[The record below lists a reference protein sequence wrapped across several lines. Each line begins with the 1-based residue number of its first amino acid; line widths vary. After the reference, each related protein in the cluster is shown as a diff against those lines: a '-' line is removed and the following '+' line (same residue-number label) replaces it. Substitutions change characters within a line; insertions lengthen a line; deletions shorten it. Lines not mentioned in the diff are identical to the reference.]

1 MSNGESISR
10 KISGRKNLNFDI
22 LEEIFRYV
30 IEPVHKLDEFDNPGY
45 KHLFDCILVNREW
58 CSAGVIQLWKQ
69 PFNKNHSKHR
79 FNIIDVYLSC
89 MNNEQLQILKDFGL
103 VFPNLIHR
111 RRQHPAFDYPSL
123 IRQLE
128 YKEMLFTVWEWCRQT
143 QSTALQTSTPAAIAL
158 VRALLEL
165 FAASGAKLTSV
176 KMVLPDRMDQI
187 NYDIIGKYTKIL
199 AEPQIRDLTNP
210 TGNLFLS
217 GNYANFDQVFV
228 TLSETFTKVRNLDLS
243 RVFLYTSERDCKNK
257 LVENFCSLIS
267 SQTHLVSF
275 TLSTC
280 GDHQS
285 KFMSALRSQASSLRR
300 VTFVLLNFE
309 NSPPF
314 DGLAACTK
322 LEKIECIRCFNITE
336 RAVAPLLSAK
346 FSHLREVKVIVFGSN
361 HGVCPEFRNWAENIN
376 EQAKSQ

>member
-1 MSNGESISR
+1 MSNGELLKRIR
-10 KISGRKNLNFDI
+10 ENLNHDI

-30 IEPVHKLDEFDNPGY
+30 IEPVRRFDEFDSLGY
-45 KHLFDCILVNREW
+45 KDLFNCILVNREW
-58 CSAGVIQLWKQ
+58 CSAAVIQLWKQ
-69 PFNKNHSKHR
+69 PFTKTHSKHW

-103 VFPNLIHR
+103 
-111 RRQHPAFDYPSL
+111 
-123 IRQLE
+123 

-158 VRALLEL
+158 VRTLLQL
-165 FAASGAKLTSV
+165 FAASGARLTSV

-187 NYDIIGKYTKIL
+187 NYDIIGKYAKIL
-199 AEPQIRDLTNP
+199 AELQIRNITNP
-210 TGNLFLS
+210 TKNLLLS

-228 TLSETFTKVRNLDLS
+228 TLSKSFTKVVSMSYFAIRHLRL
-243 RVFLYTSERDCKNK
+243 LK
-257 LVENFCSLIS
+257 LLNYSLAKS
-267 SQTHLVSF
+267 GSFSDLVSF

-285 KFMSALRSQASSLRR
+285 MFMSALRSQASSLRC

-322 LEKIECIRCFNITE
+322 LEKIEFIRCFNITE
-336 RAVAPLLSAK
+336 RAVAPLLSTK
-346 FSHLREVKVIVFGSN
+346 FSHLREVKVIVFGSS

-376 EQAKSQ
+376 EQAKNQ